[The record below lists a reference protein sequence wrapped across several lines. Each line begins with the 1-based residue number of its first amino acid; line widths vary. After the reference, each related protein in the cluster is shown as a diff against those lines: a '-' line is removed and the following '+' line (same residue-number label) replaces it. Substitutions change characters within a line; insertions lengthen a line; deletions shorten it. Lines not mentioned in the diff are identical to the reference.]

1 MLRAAAEVFTT
12 FLRLGLTS
20 FGGPIAHLGYFRRE
34 FVDRRRWL
42 DAEQFAQLLAISQ
55 FLPGPAS
62 SQLGFGIGL
71 LRAGWLGAIAAFT
84 AFTLPSALLLGALAV
99 IGATLGG
106 PWWTAVV
113 HGLKLVA
120 VVVVADGVWRMARQ
134 LTPDLARAAIAVASA
149 VMVLALA
156 TASSQLLAIAFG
168 ALLGAVLLR
177 GLSARPGVRFSLPYG
192 RVAAGLA
199 LIIFVLGLSV
209 ALFVS
214 ASPGVAADGS
224 AAPTLGAIAATFWRA
239 GSLVFGGGHVVLP
252 LLSQGT
258 VATGWL
264 TENTFLAGYGAAQA
278 IPGPMFSFAAYL
290 GASVPTGFAPA
301 LGAVI
306 ATLAVFAPGFLLQIA
321 VLPAWS
327 RLTAAPGAL
336 RAIAGINAAV
346 VGLLAA
352 ALYDPV
358 IVSSVE
364 APRDVAIL
372 AIAAGIQWKAPRPT
386 LWVVACCVALSLLL

>member
-1 MLRAAAEVFTT
+1 MHRPAAEVFTT

-20 FGGPIAHLGYFRRE
+20 FGGPVAHLGYFRRE

-42 DAEQFAQLLAISQ
+42 EAEQFAQLLAISQ
-55 FLPGPAS
+55 SLPGPAS

-71 LRAGWLGAIAAFT
+71 LRAGWLGGLAAFT

-99 IGATLGG
+99 VGATLGG
-106 PWWTAVV
+106 PWWTTVV

-134 LTPDLARAAIAVASA
+134 LTPDLARAGVALASSA
-149 VMVLALA
+149 LVLGLA
-156 TASSQLLAIAFG
+156 TASAQLLAIA
-168 ALLGAVLLR
+168 LGAVLGAALLR
-177 GLSARPGVRFSLPYG
+177 RLPGPPDVRFALPFGKLGASLALLTFALG
-192 RVAAGLA
+192 LGLA
-199 LIIFVLGLSV
+199 LI
-209 ALFVS
+209 VS
-214 ASPGVAADGS
+214 ASPSVAADGS
-224 AAPTLGAIAATFWRA
+224 AAPTLGALTATFWRA

-264 TENTFLAGYGAAQA
+264 TENVFLAGYGAAQA

-301 LGAVI
+301 LGALI
-306 ATLAVFAPGFLLQIA
+306 ATLAVFAPGFLLLVA
-321 VLPAWS
+321 VLPVWS
-327 RLTAAPGAL
+327 RLTALPGAL
-336 RAIAGINAAV
+336 RALAGVNAAV

-364 APRDVAIL
+364 APRDLVIL
-372 AIAAGIQWKAPRPT
+372 AAAAFIQWKLPRPT
-386 LWVVACCVALSLLL
+386 LWIVGSCVALSLLL